1 MTEELLPNLFR
12 IKIPLPENPLKYLNS
27 YVIMGSERNLIIDT
41 GLNRKEC
48 LDAMHTGLRELNLDL
63 EETDFFITHLHADHF
78 GLVSKLVAATRKTYF
93 NRPDTEIIEAW
104 EGWETMINYGGQN
117 GFPKDALRAALN
129 SHPGYKF
136 SSSWVPELSILRD
149 DDTITIGDY
158 RFKCIETPGHT
169 RGHTC
174 LYEPRKKIL
183 ISGDHI
189 LSDITPNIQCWSDQE
204 DPLKNYLS
212 SLDKVHQLDVDLV
225 LPGHRRV
232 FRNLRERI
240 AELKK
245 HHRNR
250 AEEVLVILSK
260 GPRNAFQV
268 ASEMTW
274 DISYES
280 WEQFP
285 LSQKWFATGEAIAH
299 LRYLEEKGRLL
310 RKTEGEVTF
319 FLLNRE
325 SREWG
330 RW

>member
-1 MTEELLPNLFR
+1 MTEEILPNLFR

-48 LDAMHTGLRELNLDL
+48 FDAMQNGLHELKLDL
-63 EETDFFITHLHADHF
+63 GKTDFFITHIHSDHF
-78 GLVSKLVAATRKTYF
+78 GLVSKLVKATSKTYF
-93 NRPDTEIIEAW
+93 NRPDTEIIEAGGRW
-104 EGWETMINYGGQN
+104 ESMINYGGQN

-136 SSSWVPELSILRD
+136 SSKYVPKLSLLGD

-158 RFKCIETPGHT
+158 LFRCVTTPGHT

-174 LYEPRKKIL
+174 LYEPTKKIL
-183 ISGDHI
+183 VSGDHI
-189 LSDITPNIQCWSDQE
+189 LNDITPNIQCWSDQE
-204 DPLKNYLS
+204 DPLKSFLA
-212 SLDKVHQLDVDLV
+212 SLDKVYELDVDLV
-225 LPGHRRV
+225 LPGHRRL
-232 FRNLRERI
+232 FRNHRERI
-240 AELKK
+240 AELKE

-260 GPRNAFQV
+260 GPGNAFQV

-274 DISYES
+274 DISHES
-280 WEQFP
+280 WERFP

-310 RKTEGEVTF
+310 RKTETEVTLY
-319 FLLNRE
+319 LLNQE
-325 SREWG
+325 
-330 RW
+330 

>member
-12 IKIPLPENPLKYLNS
+12 IKIPLPDNPLKYLNS

-48 LDAMHTGLRELNLDL
+48 LDAMHTGLSELNLDL
-63 EETDFFITHLHADHF
+63 EETDFFVTHLHADHF
-78 GLVSKLVAATRKTYF
+78 GLVSKLVSANRKTYF
-93 NRPDTEIIEAW
+93 NRPETEILEAW
-104 EGWETMINYGGQN
+104 GGWETMINYGGQN
-117 GFPKDALRAALN
+117 GFPKDDLRAALN
-129 SHPGYKF
+129 SHPGFKF
-136 SSSWVPELSILRD
+136 SSSWVPELSILCD
-149 DDTITIGDY
+149 EDTITIGDY
-158 RFKCIETPGHT
+158 CFKCVETPGHT

-204 DPLKNYLS
+204 DPLKNYLD

-232 FRNLRERI
+232 FRNFRERI

-245 HHRNR
+245 HHSNR
-250 AEEVLVILSK
+250 AEEILVILSK
-260 GPRNAFQV
+260 DPRNAFRV

-285 LSQKWFATGEAIAH
+285 LAQKWFATGEAIAH
-299 LRYLEEKGRLL
+299 LRYLEEKGRIS
-310 RKTEGEVTF
+310 RKTEGGVTF

-325 SREWG
+325 ASG
-330 RW
+330 TIF